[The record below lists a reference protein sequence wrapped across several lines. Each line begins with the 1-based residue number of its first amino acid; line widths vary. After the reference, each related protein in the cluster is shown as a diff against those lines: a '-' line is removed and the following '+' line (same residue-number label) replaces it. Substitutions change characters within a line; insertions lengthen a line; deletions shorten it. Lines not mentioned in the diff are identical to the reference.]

1 MTVLDDHTPSNGHS
15 GRSTPPAVTPPG
27 PWSFPQVARHTL
39 GNGIEVHA
47 YHLPGQQ
54 IVAAHLVLP
63 TPLSAEPADREGVAT
78 ITTRCLDEGTRRHA
92 GEEFAELLETE
103 GAGFGIEVGLSGLQA
118 VLDVPVRR
126 LERAFSLF
134 AEAVTE
140 PALAAEDVTRHV
152 QLRLA
157 EIEQARVNSAAR
169 ATHEFRRAVFAAD
182 SRAAR
187 MTGGEPDTVARVT
200 AEDAAGFHAS
210 WFGPVGTSL
219 IIAADLT
226 GIDIADVAER
236 AFGSWRN
243 DDQRVATHEPVGPAP
258 RTAVL
263 IDRPG
268 AVQADLRL
276 GSYATDR
283 ADPRWADLT
292 VAGYA
297 MGGAFLSRLNKV
309 LREERGYTYGVRLGF
324 NPLRAG
330 GSYAVQGSFRT
341 EVLVD
346 AVREARELLDVS
358 SRPFD
363 ATEVAEAVAYYAGVS
378 PLRFATADGVAAQA
392 ATQVLAG
399 LGPDYLDQSLAALR
413 AVTPDSA
420 TSAYA
425 DVVDPATAS
434 LVVVGAADQ
443 LAEPL
448 RALGYDDLVV
458 VGS

>member
-1 MTVLDDHTPSNGHS
+1 MITE
-15 GRSTPPAVTPPG
+15 PPAITPPG
-27 PWSFPQVARHTL
+27 PWSFPPVEQHTL
-39 GNGIEVHA
+39 GNGIVLHA

-54 IVAAHLVLP
+54 IVAAHLALTV
-63 TPLSAEPADREGVAT
+63 PLSAEPLDREGVAT
-78 ITTRCLDEGTRRHA
+78 ITTRCLDEGTRTHA

-103 GAGFGIEVGLSGLQA
+103 GAGFGVEVGLSGLQA

-126 LERAFSLF
+126 LERAFALF

-140 PALAAEDVTRHV
+140 PALDASDIDRHV

-157 EIEQARVNSAAR
+157 EIEQGRVNSAAR
-169 ATHEFRRAVFAAD
+169 ASTEFRRAVYAVD

-187 MTGGEPDTVARVT
+187 MNGGEPETVGAVT
-200 AEDAAGFHAS
+200 AADAQAFHAERY
-210 WFGPVGTSL
+210 GPEGSALVVAG
-219 IIAADLT
+219 DLT
-226 GIDIADVAER
+226 GIDVVALAEQSL
-236 AFGSWRN
+236 GSWRN
-243 DDQRVATHEPVGPAP
+243 ESQRRAPYEPVGPTE
-258 RTAVL
+258 RTALLVH
-263 IDRPG
+263 RPG

-276 GSYATDR
+276 GAYAVDR
-283 ADPRWADLT
+283 NDPRWADLT

-324 NPLRAG
+324 TPLRSG

-341 EVLVD
+341 EVLAD

-358 SRPFD
+358 TKPFD
-363 ATEVAEAVAYYAGVS
+363 AAEVADAVAYYLGTS

-392 ATQVLAG
+392 ATQLLAG
-399 LGPDYLDQSLAALR
+399 LPTDYLDQSLADLQG
-413 AVTPDSA
+413 VTSESA

-425 DVVDPATAS
+425 GVVDPAAAS
-434 LVVVGAADQ
+434 LVVVGDADPQ
-443 LAEPL
+443 AEPL

-458 VGS
+458 VDS

>member
-1 MTVLDDHTPSNGHS
+1 MTTLTRPEIA
-15 GRSTPPAVTPPG
+15 PPP
-27 PWSFPQVARHTL
+27 PWSFPPVEQSRL
-39 GNGIEVHA
+39 GNGIELHR
-47 YHLPGQQ
+47 YHRPGQQ
-54 IVAAHLVLP
+54 IVAAHLVLEV
-63 TPLSAEPADREGVAT
+63 PLNAEPRDREGVAT

-103 GAGFGIEVGLSGLQA
+103 GAGFGIEIGLSGLQA

-126 LERAFSLF
+126 LDRAFELF

-140 PALAAEDVTRHV
+140 PALAADDVDRHV

-157 EIEQARVNSAAR
+157 EIEQGRANSATR
-169 ATHEFRRAVFAAD
+169 ATTEFRRAVFTAD

-187 MTGGEPDTVARVT
+187 MNGGEPETVAAVT
-200 AEDAAGFHAS
+200 AADAAAYHVDRY
-210 WFGPVGTSL
+210 GPDGATL
-219 IIAADLT
+219 IVAGDLT
-226 GIDIADVAER
+226 GIDVEALAER
-236 AFGSWRN
+236 TFGGWRVEG
-243 DDQRVATHEPVGPAP
+243 QRRAAQQRAEPGG
-258 RTAVL
+258 RTALLV
-263 IDRPG
+263 DRPG

-276 GSYATDR
+276 GAYAVDR
-283 ADPRWADLT
+283 TDPRWADLT

-324 NPLRAG
+324 SPLRAG
-330 GSYAVQGSFRT
+330 GWYAVQGSFRT

-358 SRPFD
+358 ARPFAAD
-363 ATEVAEAVAYYAGVS
+363 EVTDAVAYYTGTS
-378 PLRFATADGVAAQA
+378 PLRFATADGVADQA
-392 ATQVLAG
+392 AAQVLAG
-399 LGPDYLDQSLAALR
+399 LEPGYLDDSLAALR
-413 AVTPDSA
+413 DVTPESA
-420 TSAYA
+420 TAAYTS
-425 DVVDPATAS
+425 VVDVAGAS

-458 VGS
+458 VEG